1 MVGPGAVTGRR
12 YGRQVRRL
20 PRLLAF
26 TVPAAALAGALQV
39 AASPTNAVEPYVARA
54 PRAAEAR
61 VEAVTTATP
70 SPTPVVT
77 PSATPGPPS
86 PTAAPKP
93 PPPPPPP
100 PPPTRPPAPPRNLLR
115 SADGRVDTGVGIYS
129 DCSGRTAL
137 TRSAAA
143 IDTCVTG
150 RTYFVGHNPGVF
162 TPLLS
167 ESVGSLITWWDGAG
181 NAHLLRIVAVRSWAS
196 ANGVPPPV
204 SGAVV
209 AQFQTCENLSGSQDW
224 IYDAVAA

>member
-1 MVGPGAVTGRR
+1 
-12 YGRQVRRL
+12 VRRL

-26 TVPAAALAGALQV
+26 SLPAAALAGVLQV
-39 AASPTNAVEPYVARA
+39 AASPTTTVEPFVAAA
-54 PRAAEAR
+54 PRAAQAK
-61 VEAVTTATP
+61 VEAVATATP
-70 SPTPVVT
+70 SPTPVIT
-77 PSATPGPPS
+77 PLATPVPTP

-93 PPPPPPP
+93 APPPPPP

-115 SADGRVDTGVGIYS
+115 SADGRLDTGVGIYS
-129 DCSGRTAL
+129 DCSGSTAL
-137 TRSAAA
+137 THAMAA

-167 ESVGSLITWWDGAG
+167 ESVGSVITWWDGAG
-181 NAHLLRIVAVRSWAS
+181 AAHALRIVAVRSWLR

-209 AQFQTCENLSGSQDW
+209 AQFQTCEVSDGSKDW
-224 IYDAVAA
+224 IYDTTPA